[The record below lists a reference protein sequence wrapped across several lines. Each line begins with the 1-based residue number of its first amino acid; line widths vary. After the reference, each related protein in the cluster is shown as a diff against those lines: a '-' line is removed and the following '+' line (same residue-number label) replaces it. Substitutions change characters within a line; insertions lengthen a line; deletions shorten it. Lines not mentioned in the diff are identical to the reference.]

1 MNKYPRSIR
10 YALSTYSNNLRKEKE
25 RNKSES
31 QRLYSQGNLFSN
43 SLNEDN
49 NSKMSQI
56 IYPYNYQNPLHNKYT
71 YNINSEMDD
80 IKNKTEARQLIEQTK
95 KMMEEYS
102 KNKLKKQSGN
112 NNNQIQNVKKSKNKF
127 KLNFDNNFKNK
138 SATNFD
144 LHLNFNS
151 GNNLENNTNTIK
163 KSSLLN
169 RDYLDQLAGKP
180 DSIDT
185 LTQKLIYKNKEIK
198 ILERELK
205 ERTNQLK
212 ACQDKL
218 NAKNIEIKKLLE
230 DLDNERTSSLKVE
243 NAKLNKKIFNLEK
256 SNDDMKRI
264 CDKNIEELKNK
275 LNELNILLENY
286 KNKNADLENKNLL
299 LRQDN
304 EKLRLLLDEKENL
317 SMVLQEKNDVE
328 KKSNEVQIAEINNL
342 KMNLEN
348 IIVVL
353 KTLFNK
359 ESQIYEKRDIFL
371 RKLNNLKISQDQ
383 GMNLGPIGNS
393 NNLSNNYYNY
403 ENGERFINNEQN
415 NFNYNDNI

>member
-49 NSKMSQI
+49 NSKMSQN
-56 IYPYNYQNPLHNKYT
+56 IYPYNYPNPLHNKYK

-102 KNKLKKQSGN
+102 KNKLKKQSGY
-112 NNNQIQNVKKSKNKF
+112 NNNQIQNAINSKNKF
-127 KLNFDNNFKNK
+127 KLNNDTNFKNK

-151 GNNLENNTNTIK
+151 GNILENNTNTIK

-169 RDYLDQLAGKP
+169 KDYLDQLAGKP

-205 ERTNQLK
+205 EKTNQLK

-218 NAKNIEIKKLLE
+218 NVKNIEIKKLLE

-264 CDKNIEELKNK
+264 CDRNIEDLKNK
-275 LNELNILLENY
+275 LNELNILLESY

-304 EKLRLLLDEKENL
+304 EKLRLLLEEKENL
-317 SMVLQEKNDVE
+317 SMVLQEKNEVE

-359 ESQIYEKRDIFL
+359 ESQIYENRNGFL
-371 RKLNNLKISQDQ
+371 NKI
-383 GMNLGPIGNS
+383 LLLYIYF
-393 NNLSNNYYNY
+393 LFHRY
-403 ENGERFINNEQN
+403 F
-415 NFNYNDNI
+415 

>member
-31 QRLYSQGNLFSN
+31 HRLYSQGNLFYN
-43 SLNEDN
+43 SLIDDN
-49 NSKMSQI
+49 NSKISQNV
-56 IYPYNYQNPLHNKYT
+56 YPNNYQNSSKNKYK
-71 YNINSEMDD
+71 YYINSEMDD

-102 KNKLKKQSGN
+102 KNKLKKQPGY
-112 NNNQIQNVKKSKNKF
+112 NNNQLLNLKNSTNKSKFN
-127 KLNFDNNFKNK
+127 DNNFKNK
-138 SATNFD
+138 STSNFD

-151 GNNLENNTNTIK
+151 GNNLENNSNTIK

-169 RDYLDQLAGKP
+169 KDYLDQLAGKP

-212 ACQDKL
+212 ACQEKL
-218 NAKNIEIKKLLE
+218 NSKNIEIKKLLE
-230 DLDNERTSSLKVE
+230 NLDNERSSPLKVE

-256 SNDDMKRI
+256 SNEDMKRI

-275 LNELNILLENY
+275 LNDLNNLLETY
-286 KNKNADLENKNLL
+286 KNKNTDLENKNLL

-304 EKLRLLLDEKENL
+304 EKLRLLLEEKENL

-328 KKSNEVQIAEINNL
+328 KRSNEVQIAEINNL

-359 ESQIYEKRDIFL
+359 ESQIYENRNSFL
-371 RKLNNLKISQDQ
+371 NK
-383 GMNLGPIGNS
+383 
-393 NNLSNNYYNY
+393 LSNLDLRRRIQDNRKVNYYDYGN
-403 ENGERFINNEQN
+403 INN
-415 NFNYNDNI
+415 YNGGNI

>member
-49 NSKMSQI
+49 NSKMSQN

-112 NNNQIQNVKKSKNKF
+112 NNNQIQNVKNSKNKF
-127 KLNFDNNFKNK
+127 KLNYDNNFKNK

-163 KSSLLN
+163 KTSLLN
-169 RDYLDQLAGKP
+169 KDYLDQLAGKP

-256 SNDDMKRI
+256 SNDDMKKI

-359 ESQIYEKRDIFL
+359 ESQIYENRNNFL
-371 RKLNNLKISQDQ
+371 NK
-383 GMNLGPIGNS
+383 
-393 NNLSNNYYNY
+393 LSNLDLRRRIQDNRQVDYYDYGNINNY
-403 ENGERFINNEQN
+403 NGE
-415 NFNYNDNI
+415 NI

>member
-49 NSKMSQI
+49 NSKISQN

-112 NNNQIQNVKKSKNKF
+112 NNNQIQNVKNSKNKF
-127 KLNFDNNFKNK
+127 KLNYDNNFKNK

-169 RDYLDQLAGKP
+169 KDYLDQLAGKP

-218 NAKNIEIKKLLE
+218 NAKNNEIKKLLE

-359 ESQIYEKRDIFL
+359 ESQIYENRNNFL
-371 RKLNNLKISQDQ
+371 NK
-383 GMNLGPIGNS
+383 
-393 NNLSNNYYNY
+393 LSNLDLRRRIQDNRQVDYYDYGNINNY
-403 ENGERFINNEQN
+403 NGE
-415 NFNYNDNI
+415 NI

>member
-49 NSKMSQI
+49 NSKMSQN

-127 KLNFDNNFKNK
+127 KLNYDNNFKNK

-163 KSSLLN
+163 KTSLLN
-169 RDYLDQLAGKP
+169 KDYLDQLAGKP

-359 ESQIYEKRDIFL
+359 ESQIYENRNNFL
-371 RKLNNLKISQDQ
+371 NK
-383 GMNLGPIGNS
+383 
-393 NNLSNNYYNY
+393 LSNLDLRRRIQDNRQVDYYDYGNINNY
-403 ENGERFINNEQN
+403 NGE
-415 NFNYNDNI
+415 NI

>member
-49 NSKMSQI
+49 NSKMSQN

-80 IKNKTEARQLIEQTK
+80 IKNKTKARQLIEQTK

-112 NNNQIQNVKKSKNKF
+112 NNNQIQNVKNSKNKF
-127 KLNFDNNFKNK
+127 KLNYDNNFKNK

-163 KSSLLN
+163 KTSLLN
-169 RDYLDQLAGKP
+169 KDYLDQLAGKP

-359 ESQIYEKRDIFL
+359 ESQIYENRNNFL
-371 RKLNNLKISQDQ
+371 NK
-383 GMNLGPIGNS
+383 
-393 NNLSNNYYNY
+393 LSNLDLRRRIQDNRQVDYYDYGNINNY
-403 ENGERFINNEQN
+403 NGE
-415 NFNYNDNI
+415 NI

>member
-31 QRLYSQGNLFSN
+31 HRLYSQGNLFYN
-43 SLNEDN
+43 SLIDDN
-49 NSKMSQI
+49 NSKISQNV
-56 IYPYNYQNPLHNKYT
+56 YPNNYQNSSKNKYK
-71 YNINSEMDD
+71 YYINSEMDD

-102 KNKLKKQSGN
+102 KNKLKKQSGY
-112 NNNQIQNVKKSKNKF
+112 NNNQLLNLKNSTNKSKFN
-127 KLNFDNNFKNK
+127 DNNFKNK
-138 SATNFD
+138 STSNFD

-151 GNNLENNTNTIK
+151 GNNLENNSNTIK

-169 RDYLDQLAGKP
+169 KDYLDQLAGKP

-212 ACQDKL
+212 ACQEKL
-218 NAKNIEIKKLLE
+218 NSKNIEIKKLLE
-230 DLDNERTSSLKVE
+230 NLDNERSSSLKVE

-256 SNDDMKRI
+256 SNEDMKRI

-275 LNELNILLENY
+275 LNDLNNLLETY
-286 KNKNADLENKNLL
+286 KNKNTDLENKNLL

-304 EKLRLLLDEKENL
+304 EKLRLLLEEKENL

-328 KKSNEVQIAEINNL
+328 KRSNEVQIAEINNL

-359 ESQIYEKRDIFL
+359 ESQIYENRNVFL
-371 RKLNNLKISQDQ
+371 NK
-383 GMNLGPIGNS
+383 
-393 NNLSNNYYNY
+393 LSNLDLRRRIQDNRKVNYYDYGN
-403 ENGERFINNEQN
+403 INN
-415 NFNYNDNI
+415 YNGGNI

>member
-49 NSKMSQI
+49 NSKMSQN

-169 RDYLDQLAGKP
+169 KDYLDQLAGKP

-218 NAKNIEIKKLLE
+218 NSKNIEIKKLLE

-359 ESQIYEKRDIFL
+359 ESQIYENRNNFL
-371 RKLNNLKISQDQ
+371 NK
-383 GMNLGPIGNS
+383 
-393 NNLSNNYYNY
+393 LSNLDLRRRIQDNRQVDYYDYGNINNY
-403 ENGERFINNEQN
+403 NGE
-415 NFNYNDNI
+415 NI

>member
-31 QRLYSQGNLFSN
+31 QRLYSQGNLSSN
-43 SLNEDN
+43 SLDEDN
-49 NSKMSQI
+49 NSKMSQN

-112 NNNQIQNVKKSKNKF
+112 NNNQIQNVKNSKNKF
-127 KLNFDNNFKNK
+127 KLNYDNNFKNK

-163 KSSLLN
+163 KTSLLN
-169 RDYLDQLAGKP
+169 KDYLDQLAGKP

-342 KMNLEN
+342 KRNLEN

-359 ESQIYEKRDIFL
+359 ESQIYENRNNFL
-371 RKLNNLKISQDQ
+371 NK
-383 GMNLGPIGNS
+383 
-393 NNLSNNYYNY
+393 LSNLDLRRRIQDNRQVDYYDYGNINNY
-403 ENGERFINNEQN
+403 NGE
-415 NFNYNDNI
+415 NI

>member
-49 NSKMSQI
+49 NSKMSQN

-163 KSSLLN
+163 KTSLLN
-169 RDYLDQLAGKP
+169 KDYLDQLAGKP

-359 ESQIYEKRDIFL
+359 ESQIYENRNKFL
-371 RKLNNLKISQDQ
+371 NK
-383 GMNLGPIGNS
+383 
-393 NNLSNNYYNY
+393 LSNLDLRRRIQDNRQVDYYDYGNINNY
-403 ENGERFINNEQN
+403 NGE
-415 NFNYNDNI
+415 NI

>member
-49 NSKMSQI
+49 NSKMSQN

-112 NNNQIQNVKKSKNKF
+112 NNNQIQNVKNSKNKF
-127 KLNFDNNFKNK
+127 KLNYDNNFKNK

-144 LHLNFNS
+144 LHLNFNP

-169 RDYLDQLAGKP
+169 KDYLEQLAGKP

-317 SMVLQEKNDVE
+317 SMVLQEKNDIE

-359 ESQIYEKRDIFL
+359 ESQIYENRNNFL
-371 RKLNNLKISQDQ
+371 NK
-383 GMNLGPIGNS
+383 
-393 NNLSNNYYNY
+393 LSNLDLRRRIQDNRQVDYYDYGNINNY
-403 ENGERFINNEQN
+403 NGE
-415 NFNYNDNI
+415 NI

>member
-31 QRLYSQGNLFSN
+31 HRLYSQGNLFYN
-43 SLNEDN
+43 SLIDDN
-49 NSKMSQI
+49 NSKISQNV
-56 IYPYNYQNPLHNKYT
+56 YPNNYQNSSKNKYK
-71 YNINSEMDD
+71 YYINSEMDD

-102 KNKLKKQSGN
+102 KNKLKKQSGY
-112 NNNQIQNVKKSKNKF
+112 NNNQLLNLKNSTNKSK
-127 KLNFDNNFKNK
+127 LNDNNFKNK
-138 SATNFD
+138 STSNFD

-151 GNNLENNTNTIK
+151 GNNLENNSNTIK

-169 RDYLDQLAGKP
+169 KDYLDQLAGKP

-212 ACQDKL
+212 ACQEKL
-218 NAKNIEIKKLLE
+218 NSKNIEIKKLLE
-230 DLDNERTSSLKVE
+230 NLDNERSNSLKVE

-256 SNDDMKRI
+256 SNEDMKRI

-275 LNELNILLENY
+275 LNDLNNLLETY
-286 KNKNADLENKNLL
+286 KNKNTDLENKNLL

-304 EKLRLLLDEKENL
+304 EKLRLLLEEKENL

-328 KKSNEVQIAEINNL
+328 KRSNEVQIAEINNL

-359 ESQIYEKRDIFL
+359 ESQIYENRNSFL
-371 RKLNNLKISQDQ
+371 NK
-383 GMNLGPIGNS
+383 
-393 NNLSNNYYNY
+393 LSNLDLRRRIQDNRKVNYYDYGN
-403 ENGERFINNEQN
+403 INN
-415 NFNYNDNI
+415 YNGGNI

>member
-112 NNNQIQNVKKSKNKF
+112 NNNQIQNVKNSKNKF
-127 KLNFDNNFKNK
+127 KLNYDNNFKNK

-163 KSSLLN
+163 KTSYLN
-169 RDYLDQLAGKP
+169 KDYLDQLAGKP

-317 SMVLQEKNDVE
+317 SMVLQEKNDIE

-359 ESQIYEKRDIFL
+359 ESQIYENRNNFL
-371 RKLNNLKISQDQ
+371 NK
-383 GMNLGPIGNS
+383 
-393 NNLSNNYYNY
+393 LSNLDLRRRIQDNRQVDYYDYGNINNY
-403 ENGERFINNEQN
+403 NGE
-415 NFNYNDNI
+415 NI

>member
-49 NSKMSQI
+49 NSKMSQN

-112 NNNQIQNVKKSKNKF
+112 NNNQIQNVKNLKNKF
-127 KLNFDNNFKNK
+127 KLNYDNNFKNK

-163 KSSLLN
+163 KTSLLN
-169 RDYLDQLAGKP
+169 KDYLDQLAGKP

-317 SMVLQEKNDVE
+317 SMVLQEKNDIE

-359 ESQIYEKRDIFL
+359 ESQIYENRNNFL
-371 RKLNNLKISQDQ
+371 NK
-383 GMNLGPIGNS
+383 
-393 NNLSNNYYNY
+393 LSNLDLRRRIQDNRQVDYYDYGNINNY
-403 ENGERFINNEQN
+403 NGE
-415 NFNYNDNI
+415 NI

>member
-49 NSKMSQI
+49 NSKMSQN

-112 NNNQIQNVKKSKNKF
+112 NNNQIQNVKNSKNKF
-127 KLNFDNNFKNK
+127 KLNYDNNFKNK

-163 KSSLLN
+163 KTSLLN
-169 RDYLDQLAGKP
+169 KDYLDQLAGKP

-353 KTLFNK
+353 KTLFNI
-359 ESQIYEKRDIFL
+359 ESQIYENRNNFL
-371 RKLNNLKISQDQ
+371 NK
-383 GMNLGPIGNS
+383 
-393 NNLSNNYYNY
+393 LSNLDLRRRIQDNRHVEYYDYGNINNY
-403 ENGERFINNEQN
+403 NGE
-415 NFNYNDNI
+415 NI

>member
-49 NSKMSQI
+49 NSKMSQN

-112 NNNQIQNVKKSKNKF
+112 NNNQIQNVKNSKNKF
-127 KLNFDNNFKNK
+127 KLNYDNNFKNK

-163 KSSLLN
+163 KTSLLN
-169 RDYLDQLAGKP
+169 KDYLDQLAGKP

-359 ESQIYEKRDIFL
+359 ESQIYENRNNFL
-371 RKLNNLKISQDQ
+371 NK
-383 GMNLGPIGNS
+383 
-393 NNLSNNYYNY
+393 LSNLDLRRRIQDNRQVDYYDYGN
-403 ENGERFINNEQN
+403 INN
-415 NFNYNDNI
+415 YNEENC

>member
-31 QRLYSQGNLFSN
+31 HRLYSQGNLFYN
-43 SLNEDN
+43 SLIDDN
-49 NSKMSQI
+49 NSKISQNV
-56 IYPYNYQNPLHNKYT
+56 YPNNYQNSSKNKYK
-71 YNINSEMDD
+71 YYINSEMDD

-102 KNKLKKQSGN
+102 KNKLKKQSGY
-112 NNNQIQNVKKSKNKF
+112 NNNQLLNLKNSTNKSKFN
-127 KLNFDNNFKNK
+127 DNNFKNK
-138 SATNFD
+138 STSNFD

-151 GNNLENNTNTIK
+151 GNNLENNSNTIK

-169 RDYLDQLAGKP
+169 KDYLDQLAGKP

-212 ACQDKL
+212 ACQEKL
-218 NAKNIEIKKLLE
+218 NSKNIEIKKLLE
-230 DLDNERTSSLKVE
+230 NLDNERSSSLKVE

-256 SNDDMKRI
+256 NNEDMKRI

-275 LNELNILLENY
+275 LNDLNNLLETY
-286 KNKNADLENKNLL
+286 KNKNTDLENKNLL

-304 EKLRLLLDEKENL
+304 EKLRLLLEEKENL

-328 KKSNEVQIAEINNL
+328 KRSNEVQIAEINNL

-359 ESQIYEKRDIFL
+359 ESQIYENRNGFL
-371 RKLNNLKISQDQ
+371 NK
-383 GMNLGPIGNS
+383 
-393 NNLSNNYYNY
+393 LSNLDLRRRIQDNRKVNYYDYGN
-403 ENGERFINNEQN
+403 INN
-415 NFNYNDNI
+415 YNGGNI

>member
-49 NSKMSQI
+49 NSKMSQN

-112 NNNQIQNVKKSKNKF
+112 NNNQIQNVKNSKNKF
-127 KLNFDNNFKNK
+127 KLNYDNNFKNK

-163 KSSLLN
+163 KTSLLN
-169 RDYLDQLAGKP
+169 KDYLDQLAGKP

-275 LNELNILLENY
+275 LNELNILLESY

-359 ESQIYEKRDIFL
+359 ESQIYENRNNFL
-371 RKLNNLKISQDQ
+371 NK
-383 GMNLGPIGNS
+383 
-393 NNLSNNYYNY
+393 LSNLDLRRRIQDNRQVDYYDYGNINNY
-403 ENGERFINNEQN
+403 NGE
-415 NFNYNDNI
+415 NI

>member
-49 NSKMSQI
+49 NSKMSQN
-56 IYPYNYQNPLHNKYT
+56 IYPYNYPNPLHNKYK

-102 KNKLKKQSGN
+102 KNKLKKQSGY
-112 NNNQIQNVKKSKNKF
+112 NNNQIQNAINSKNKF
-127 KLNFDNNFKNK
+127 KLNNDTNFKNK

-169 RDYLDQLAGKP
+169 KDYLDQLAGKP

-205 ERTNQLK
+205 EKTNQLK

-264 CDKNIEELKNK
+264 CDKNIEDLKNK
-275 LNELNILLENY
+275 LNELNILLESY

-304 EKLRLLLDEKENL
+304 EKLRLLLEEKENL
-317 SMVLQEKNDVE
+317 SMILQEKNEVE

-359 ESQIYEKRDIFL
+359 ESQIYENRNNFL
-371 RKLNNLKISQDQ
+371 NK
-383 GMNLGPIGNS
+383 
-393 NNLSNNYYNY
+393 LSNLDLRRRIQENRQVEYYDYGNINNY
-403 ENGERFINNEQN
+403 NGE
-415 NFNYNDNI
+415 NI

>member
-49 NSKMSQI
+49 NSKMSQN

-112 NNNQIQNVKKSKNKF
+112 NNNQIQNVKNLKNKF
-127 KLNFDNNFKNK
+127 KLNYDNNFKNK

-163 KSSLLN
+163 KTSLLN
-169 RDYLDQLAGKP
+169 KDYLDQLAGKP

-286 KNKNADLENKNLL
+286 KNKNDDLENKNLL

-359 ESQIYEKRDIFL
+359 ESQIYENRNNFL
-371 RKLNNLKISQDQ
+371 NK
-383 GMNLGPIGNS
+383 
-393 NNLSNNYYNY
+393 LSNLDLRRRIQDNRQVDYYDYGNINNY
-403 ENGERFINNEQN
+403 NGE
-415 NFNYNDNI
+415 NI

>member
-1 MNKYPRSIR
+1 
-10 YALSTYSNNLRKEKE
+10 
-25 RNKSES
+25 
-31 QRLYSQGNLFSN
+31 
-43 SLNEDN
+43 
-49 NSKMSQI
+49 
-56 IYPYNYQNPLHNKYT
+56 
-71 YNINSEMDD
+71 MDD

-102 KNKLKKQSGN
+102 KNKLKKQPGYNTNN
-112 NNNQIQNVKKSKNKF
+112 NNNQQPNLKNSKNKIQ
-127 KLNFDNNFKNK
+127 LHNNNFKNK
-138 SATNFD
+138 SASNFE

-151 GNNLENNTNTIK
+151 GNNLENNSNTIK

-169 RDYLDQLAGKP
+169 KDFLDQLAGKP

-359 ESQIYEKRDIFL
+359 ESQIYENRNNFL
-371 RKLNNLKISQDQ
+371 NK
-383 GMNLGPIGNS
+383 
-393 NNLSNNYYNY
+393 LSNLDLRRRIQDNRQVDYYDYGNINNY
-403 ENGERFINNEQN
+403 NGE
-415 NFNYNDNI
+415 NI

>member
-10 YALSTYSNNLRKEKE
+10 YALSTYSNNLRKEKD

-43 SLNEDN
+43 SINEEN
-49 NSKMSQI
+49 NSKLSQK
-56 IYPYNYQNPLHNKYT
+56 IYPYNYQNSLLNKYT

-102 KNKLKKQSGN
+102 KNKLKKQPGYNTN
-112 NNNQIQNVKKSKNKF
+112 NNDNNQRPNLKGSKGKIQLHN
-127 KLNFDNNFKNK
+127 NNFKNK
-138 SATNFD
+138 SASNFD

-151 GNNLENNTNTIK
+151 GNNLENNSNTIK

-169 RDYLDQLAGKP
+169 KDFLDQLAGKP

-212 ACQDKL
+212 ACQEKL

-230 DLDNERTSSLKVE
+230 NLDNERTSSLKVE
-243 NAKLNKKIFNLEK
+243 NAKLSKKIFNLEK

-264 CDKNIEELKNK
+264 CDKNIEELSNK
-275 LNELNILLENY
+275 LNDLNNLLETY
-286 KNKNADLENKNLL
+286 KNRNADLENKNLI

-304 EKLRLLLDEKENL
+304 EKLRILLEEKENL

-328 KKSNEVQIAEINNL
+328 KKSNEVNNAEISNL

-359 ESQIYEKRDIFL
+359 ESQIYENRNNFL
-371 RKLNNLKISQDQ
+371 NK
-383 GMNLGPIGNS
+383 
-393 NNLSNNYYNY
+393 LSNLDMRRRIQDNRKVNYYDYGNINGY
-403 ENGERFINNEQN
+403 NGE
-415 NFNYNDNI
+415 NI

>member
-31 QRLYSQGNLFSN
+31 QRLYFQGNLFSN

-49 NSKMSQI
+49 NSKMSQN

-112 NNNQIQNVKKSKNKF
+112 NNNQIQNVKNSKNKF
-127 KLNFDNNFKNK
+127 KLNYDNNFKNK

-169 RDYLDQLAGKP
+169 KDYLDQLAGKP

-256 SNDDMKRI
+256 TNDDMKRI

-317 SMVLQEKNDVE
+317 SMVLQEKNDIE

-359 ESQIYEKRDIFL
+359 ESQIYENRNNFL
-371 RKLNNLKISQDQ
+371 NK
-383 GMNLGPIGNS
+383 
-393 NNLSNNYYNY
+393 LSNLDLRRRIQDNRQVDYYDYGNINNY
-403 ENGERFINNEQN
+403 NGE
-415 NFNYNDNI
+415 NI

>member
-31 QRLYSQGNLFSN
+31 QRLYSQGNLLSN

-49 NSKMSQI
+49 NSKMSQN

-112 NNNQIQNVKKSKNKF
+112 NNNQIQNVKNSKNKF
-127 KLNFDNNFKNK
+127 KLNYDNNFKNK

-169 RDYLDQLAGKP
+169 KDYLDQLAGKP

-359 ESQIYEKRDIFL
+359 ESQIYENRNNFL
-371 RKLNNLKISQDQ
+371 NK
-383 GMNLGPIGNS
+383 
-393 NNLSNNYYNY
+393 LSNLDLRRRIQDNRQVDYYDYGNINNY
-403 ENGERFINNEQN
+403 NGE
-415 NFNYNDNI
+415 NI

>member
-49 NSKMSQI
+49 NSKMSQN

-112 NNNQIQNVKKSKNKF
+112 NNNQIQNVKNSKNKF
-127 KLNFDNNFKNK
+127 KLNYDNNFKNK

-169 RDYLDQLAGKP
+169 KDYLDQLAGKP

-328 KKSNEVQIAEINNL
+328 KKSNEVQIVEINNL

-359 ESQIYEKRDIFL
+359 ESQIYENRNNFL
-371 RKLNNLKISQDQ
+371 NK
-383 GMNLGPIGNS
+383 
-393 NNLSNNYYNY
+393 LSNLDLRRRIQDNRQVDYYDYGNINNY
-403 ENGERFINNEQN
+403 NGE
-415 NFNYNDNI
+415 NI

>member
-49 NSKMSQI
+49 NSKMSQN

-169 RDYLDQLAGKP
+169 KDYLDQLAGKP

-317 SMVLQEKNDVE
+317 SMVLQEKNDIE

-359 ESQIYEKRDIFL
+359 ESQIYENRNNFL
-371 RKLNNLKISQDQ
+371 NK
-383 GMNLGPIGNS
+383 
-393 NNLSNNYYNY
+393 LSNLDLRRRIQDNRQVDYYDYGNINNY
-403 ENGERFINNEQN
+403 NGE
-415 NFNYNDNI
+415 NI

>member
-10 YALSTYSNNLRKEKE
+10 YALSTYSNNLRKERE

-31 QRLYSQGNLFSN
+31 HRLYSQGNLFSN
-43 SLNEDN
+43 SINDDN
-49 NSKMSQI
+49 NSKISQNV
-56 IYPYNYQNPLHNKYT
+56 YPYNYQNSSKNKYK
-71 YNINSEMDD
+71 YYINSEMDD

-102 KNKLKKQSGN
+102 KNKLKKQSGY
-112 NNNQIQNVKKSKNKF
+112 NNNQLLNLKNSTNKSK
-127 KLNFDNNFKNK
+127 LNDNNFKNK
-138 SATNFD
+138 STSNFD

-151 GNNLENNTNTIK
+151 GNNLENNSNTIK

-169 RDYLDQLAGKP
+169 KDYLEQLAGKP

-348 IIVVL
+348 IIIVL

-359 ESQIYEKRDIFL
+359 ESQIYENRNNFL
-371 RKLNNLKISQDQ
+371 NK
-383 GMNLGPIGNS
+383 
-393 NNLSNNYYNY
+393 LSNLDLRRRIQDNRKVNYYDYGN
-403 ENGERFINNEQN
+403 INN
-415 NFNYNDNI
+415 YNGGNI